1 MKKGKSRNKRKKTRS
16 RLLWIAIAVIG
27 IAAVISAVC
36 VAGML
41 ATKENAWK
49 TPEELLVEYM
59 DHIPKQEY
67 EEMYAMLHIEA
78 SGNVSQEDFV
88 TRNSAIYE
96 GIEVQNIA
104 VQIIAYDEE
113 QMTVTYQTSFDT
125 VAGTISFVNMLL
137 LRYEIAKNRGF
148 GDELELAILA
158 KMMLAEYYEP
168 DFYKALPNHLDSEG
182 KWDEV
187 PEILADIKTMV
198 EDKKTVEAKERWY
211 DLNKIW
217 KWITTEP
224 EITDNVK

>member
-41 ATKENAWK
+41 EIKENAWR

-96 GIEVQNIA
+96 GIEVQNMA
-104 VQIIAYDEE
+104 VQIIAYAEE

-125 VAGTISFVNMLL
+125 VAGTISFENEALF
-137 LRYEIAKNRGF
+137 LRVMPCCRKVIRWISSPRNVHRTKGKFRCF
-148 GDELELAILA
+148 MWRMT
-158 KMMLAEYYEP
+158 MMPSFQSGY
-168 DFYKALPNHLDSEG
+168 G
-182 KWDEV
+182 
-187 PEILADIKTMV
+187 
-198 EDKKTVEAKERWY
+198 
-211 DLNKIW
+211 
-217 KWITTEP
+217 
-224 EITDNVK
+224 NVYSLK

>member
-16 RLLWIAIAVIG
+16 RLLWIVIAVIA

-41 ATKENAWK
+41 ATKENAWR

-96 GIEVQNIA
+96 GIEVRNMA

-113 QMTVTYQTSFDT
+113 QMTVTYQASFDT
-125 VAGTISFVNMLL
+125 VAGTISLENYRCGRLGIRSNRSNGR
-137 LRYEIAKNRGF
+137 LRERRLK
-148 GDELELAILA
+148 LA
-158 KMMLAEYYEP
+158 K
-168 DFYKALPNHLDSEG
+168 G
-182 KWDEV
+182 CIV
-187 PEILADIKTMV
+187 GILLCNNTPYI
-198 EDKKTVEAKERWY
+198 
-211 DLNKIW
+211 
-217 KWITTEP
+217 
-224 EITDNVK
+224 